1 MYNNVDSPLDSGC
14 VCATI
19 PASEIPTILILSAA
33 KTKKAS
39 KKPVKNQAPVITP
52 KMVVLIKEGV
62 FYFLIALVIY
72 LFVCL
77 ASFSPNDP
85 GWSHTVSS
93 QGGFVNNWGGRFG
106 ALLADVLL
114 HGFGK
119 MAYLFPLL
127 VLIAAW
133 KIYQSREQVAI
144 SLQQKIFTY
153 AGFVLILLG
162 GCGLENLHSTGPGI
176 ISWIP
181 GGVLGNVSADFARP
195 MFGYIGA
202 SIFLLALL
210 LMGMSWFSGIS
221 WMTVMDTLGRW
232 LCNAYDYCVL
242 KVQGFFDRK
251 AGEKAREKREVSV
264 KEKRQKLET
273 KTPPKIE
280 PKVVTPKISER
291 VEREKQVSLFSKQ
304 APSGSIPPL
313 SLLDKPSEKQTGFS
327 VESLEAMSRLLE
339 KKLLDF
345 NIEIQVVEVHP
356 GPVITRFEIDP
367 APGVKASQI
376 TNLANDIARALS
388 LVSIRVVE
396 NIPGKSVIG
405 IEIPNE
411 IREIVNIMDVLS
423 SEAYEDTAS
432 PLALV
437 LGKDISGEPVVVDL
451 AKMPHLLIAG
461 TTGSGKSVCV
471 NALILSLLYKATPE
485 QVRLIMVDPK
495 MLELSI
501 YEGIPHLLSP
511 VVTDMEK
518 AANALRWAI
527 FEMDRRYKLMSA
539 LGVRNIPG
547 YNRKVKTAMEKGEP
561 ILDPLADEGD
571 DAQELRTLP
580 YIVIVI
586 DELADL
592 MMVVGKKIEELIT
605 RIAQKARAAGIH
617 LILATQRPSVDVI
630 TGLIKAN
637 VPSRIAFQVS
647 SRVDSRT
654 VLDQMGAEQLLGHG
668 DMLYLAPGTALPVR
682 VHGSFVAD
690 SEVHSVVK
698 YLTEHGNAD
707 YDESV
712 LSVSRVDGEK
722 PVAGADSG
730 AGGEEDP
737 LYDEAVRFVTERQ
750 MASISSV
757 QRQFRVG
764 YNRAARLIE
773 TMEESGVIGPP
784 ESGGKRQVLVAAP
797 PEV

>member
-1 MYNNVDSPLDSGC
+1 M
-14 VCATI
+14 AT
-19 PASEIPTILILSAA
+19 TR
-33 KTKKAS
+33 TKKVT
-39 KKPVKNQAPVITP
+39 KKPPKNDAPVITP

-62 FYFLIALVIY
+62 FYFLLALVVY
-72 LFVCL
+72 LFMCL

-85 GWSHTVSS
+85 GWSHTVTTQGS
-93 QGGFVNNWGGRFG
+93 QVQNWGGRFG

-133 KIYQSREQVAI
+133 KIYQSRDQEPV
-144 SLQQKIFTY
+144 SLNQRIFAY
-153 AGFVLILLG
+153 VGFVLILLG
-162 GCGLENLHSTGPGI
+162 GCGLENLHSSGPQGV

-181 GGVLGNVSADFARP
+181 GGVFGDVSASFARP
-195 MFGYIGA
+195 MFGSIGA

-232 LCNAYDYCVL
+232 ICSVYDYCAA

-264 KEKRQKLET
+264 KQKRKKLET
-273 KTPPKIE
+273 KEPPKIE
-280 PKVVTPKISER
+280 PKVITPKISER
-291 VEREKQVSLFSKQ
+291 VEREKQVSLFNKD
-304 APSGSIPPL
+304 APSGAIPPL
-313 SLLDKPSEKQTGFS
+313 SLLDPPSEKTSGYS
-327 VESLEAMSRLLE
+327 RESLEAMSRLLE

-345 NIEIQVVEVHP
+345 NIEIQVVEVQP

-376 TNLANDIARALS
+376 TNLANDLARALS

-396 NIPGKSVIG
+396 NIPGKSFIG

-411 IREIVNIMDVLS
+411 HREIVNIVEVLS
-423 SEAYEDTAS
+423 SQDYENTAS
-432 PLALV
+432 PLTLV
-437 LGKDISGEPVVVDL
+437 LGKDIGGESVVADL

-471 NALILSLLYKATPE
+471 NALVLSLLYKATPE

-501 YEGIPHLLSP
+501 YEGIPHLLCP

-527 FEMDRRYKLMSA
+527 FEMERRYKLMAA

-547 YNRKVKTAMEKGEP
+547 YNRKIKTAQDKGQP
-561 ILDPLADEGD
+561 ILDPLAADGEEPE
-571 DAQELRTLP
+571 ELRPLP
-580 YIVIVI
+580 YIVVVI

-592 MMVVGKKIEELIT
+592 MMVVGKKVEELIT

-617 LILATQRPSVDVI
+617 LVLATQRPSVDVI

-682 VHGSFVAD
+682 VHGSFVDD
-690 SEVHSVVK
+690 SEVHNVVK
-698 YLTEHGNAD
+698 YLRENGEAD

-712 LSVSRVDGEK
+712 LQVSRIEGEK
-722 PVAGADSG
+722 PVAGLDAG

-737 LYDEAVRFVTERQ
+737 LYDDAVRFVTERQ

-773 TMEESGVIGPP
+773 TMEEAGVVGAP
-784 ESGGKRQVLVAAP
+784 ESGGKRQVLVAPP

>member
-1 MYNNVDSPLDSGC
+1 MIEN
-14 VCATI
+14 
-19 PASEIPTILILSAA
+19 LSAA
-33 KTKKAS
+33 KTKKAP

-72 LFVCL
+72 LFICL

-106 ALLADVLL
+106 ALLADILL

-133 KIYQSREQVAI
+133 KIYQSREQQAI
-144 SLQQKIFTY
+144 SLQQKLFTY

-162 GCGLENLHSTGPGI
+162 GCGLENLHSIGPGI

-210 LMGMSWFSGIS
+210 LMGISWFSGIS

-232 LCNAYDYCVL
+232 LCNIYDYCIL
-242 KVQGFFDRK
+242 KIQGFFDRK

-280 PKVVTPKISER
+280 PKVVSPKISER

-313 SLLDKPSEKQTGFS
+313 SLLDEPSAKKTGYS

-411 IREIVNIMDVLS
+411 DREIVNIVDVLS
-423 SEAYEDTAS
+423 SQAYEETAS

-471 NALILSLLYKATPE
+471 NALILSLLYKATPD

-547 YNRKVKTAMEKGEP
+547 YNRKVKSQADKGKP
-561 ILDPLADEGD
+561 LLDPLVDEGEQ
-571 DAQELRTLP
+571 AEELRTLP

-617 LILATQRPSVDVI
+617 LVLATQRPSVDVI

-637 VPSRIAFQVS
+637 IPSRIAFQVS

-682 VHGSFVAD
+682 VHGSFVDD
-690 SEVHSVVK
+690 SEVHRVVNH
-698 YLTEHGNAD
+698 LTEHGAAD

-712 LSVSRVDGEK
+712 LNVSRIEGEK

-773 TMEESGVIGPP
+773 TMEETGVIGPP

-797 PEV
+797 PEA

>member
-1 MYNNVDSPLDSGC
+1 
-14 VCATI
+14 
-19 PASEIPTILILSAA
+19 
-33 KTKKAS
+33 
-39 KKPVKNQAPVITP
+39 
-52 KMVVLIKEGV
+52 MVVLIKEGI
-62 FYFLIALVIY
+62 FYFLLALVVY
-72 LFVCL
+72 LFMCL

-85 GWSHTVSS
+85 GWSHTVTTEGS
-93 QGGFVNNWGGRFG
+93 QVQNWGGRFG

-114 HGFGK
+114 HSFGK

-133 KIYQSREQVAI
+133 KIYQSRDQESV
-144 SLQQKIFTY
+144 SLNQRIFAY
-153 AGFVLILLG
+153 IGFVLILLG
-162 GCGLENLHSTGPGI
+162 GCGLENLHSSGPQGV

-181 GGVLGNVSADFARP
+181 GGVFGAVSAEFARP

-210 LMGMSWFSGIS
+210 LMGMSWFSGLS
-221 WMTVMDTLGRW
+221 WMTLMDTIGRW
-232 LCNAYDYCVL
+232 ICSGYDYFAV
-242 KVQGFFDRK
+242 KIQGFFDRK

-264 KEKRQKLET
+264 KQKREKLET
-273 KTPPKIE
+273 KEPPKIE
-280 PKVVTPKISER
+280 PKVVAPKISER
-291 VEREKQVSLFSKQ
+291 VEREKQVSLFNKD
-304 APSGSIPPL
+304 APSGAIPPL
-313 SLLDKPSEKQTGFS
+313 SLLDPPSEKTSGYS
-327 VESLEAMSRLLE
+327 RESLEAMSRLLE

-345 NIEIQVVEVHP
+345 NIEVQVVEVQP

-376 TNLANDIARALS
+376 TNLANDLARALS

-396 NIPGKSVIG
+396 NIPGKALIG

-411 IREIVNIMDVLS
+411 DREIVSIIEVLS
-423 SEAYEDTAS
+423 SQDYEQTPS
-432 PLALV
+432 PLTLV
-437 LGKDISGEPVVVDL
+437 LGKDIGGEPVVADL
-451 AKMPHLLIAG
+451 AKMPHILIAG

-471 NALILSLLYKATPE
+471 NALILSLLYKATPN

-501 YEGIPHLLSP
+501 YEGIPHLLCP

-527 FEMDRRYKLMSA
+527 FEMERRYKLMAA

-547 YNRKVKTAMEKGEP
+547 YNRKVKTALEKGEP
-561 ILDPLADEGD
+561 IMDPLVPDGEEAE
-571 DAQELRTLP
+571 ELRTLP

-592 MMVVGKKIEELIT
+592 MMVVGKKVEELIT

-617 LILATQRPSVDVI
+617 LVLATQRPSVDVI

-668 DMLYLAPGTALPVR
+668 DMLYLPPGTGTPVR
-682 VHGSFVAD
+682 VHGSFVDD

-698 YLTEHGNAD
+698 YLKENGEAD

-712 LSVSRVDGEK
+712 LQVSRVEGEK
-722 PVAGADSG
+722 PVGGMDAG
-730 AGGEEDP
+730 AGGEDDP
-737 LYDEAVRFVTERQ
+737 LYDDAVRFVTERQ

-784 ESGGKRQVLVAAP
+784 ESGGKRQVLVAPP
-797 PEV
+797 PEA

>member
-1 MYNNVDSPLDSGC
+1 M
-14 VCATI
+14 
-19 PASEIPTILILSAA
+19 SAA
-33 KTKKAS
+33 NTKKAS
-39 KKPVKNQAPVITP
+39 KKSVKNQAPVITP
-52 KMVVLIKEGV
+52 KMVVLIKEGL
-62 FYFLIALVIY
+62 FYFLIALVVY
-72 LFVCL
+72 LFICL

-133 KIYQSREQVAI
+133 KIYESREQQSV

-221 WMTVMDTLGRW
+221 WITVMDTLGRW
-232 LCNAYDYCVL
+232 LCNIYDYCIL
-242 KVQGFFDRK
+242 KLQGFFDRK
-251 AGEKAREKREVSV
+251 AGEKAREQREVSV
-264 KEKRQKLET
+264 KEKRQKLDT
-273 KTPPKIE
+273 KAPPKIE
-280 PKVVTPKISER
+280 PKVVAPKISER
-291 VEREKQVSLFSKQ
+291 VEREKQASLFSKQ

-313 SLLDKPSEKQTGFS
+313 SLLDKPTGKKAGFS

-411 IREIVNIMDVLS
+411 NREIVNIVDVLS
-423 SEAYEDTAS
+423 SQEYEDKST

-471 NALILSLLYKATPE
+471 NALILSLLYKSTPE

-547 YNRKVKTAMEKGEP
+547 YNRKVKAAIEKGNP
-561 ILDPLADEGD
+561 ILDPLVDNGDE
-571 DAQELRTLP
+571 AEALRTLP

-637 VPSRIAFQVS
+637 VPCRIAFQVS

-682 VHGSFVAD
+682 VHGSYVDD
-690 SEVHSVVK
+690 SEVHRVVK
-698 YLTEHGNAD
+698 YLTEHGAAD

-773 TMEESGVIGPP
+773 TMEETGVIGPP

-797 PEV
+797 PEA

>member
-1 MYNNVDSPLDSGC
+1 
-14 VCATI
+14 
-19 PASEIPTILILSAA
+19 
-33 KTKKAS
+33 
-39 KKPVKNQAPVITP
+39 
-52 KMVVLIKEGV
+52 MVVLIKEGI
-62 FYFLIALVIY
+62 FYLLIALVVY
-72 LFVCL
+72 LFICL
-77 ASFSPNDP
+77 ASFSPSDP
-85 GWSHTVSS
+85 GWSHTVTSEN
-93 QGGFVNNWGGRFG
+93 GYVNNWGGRFG

-133 KIYQSREQVAI
+133 KLYQSRELEAV
-144 SLQQKIFTY
+144 SLQQKLFAY
-153 AGFVLILLG
+153 GGFVLILLG

-195 MFGYIGA
+195 MFGYVGA
-202 SIFLLALL
+202 TIFLLALL
-210 LMGMSWFSGIS
+210 LMGLSWFSGIS
-221 WMTVMDTLGRW
+221 WMTVMDNLGRW
-232 LCNAYDYCVL
+232 LCRIYDLCIL
-242 KVQGFFDRK
+242 KIQGFFDRK

-280 PKVVTPKISER
+280 PKVVAPKISER
-291 VEREKQVSLFSKQ
+291 IEREKQVSLFNKQ
-304 APSGSIPPL
+304 APSSSIPPL
-313 SLLDKPSEKQTGFS
+313 SLLNKPSEKQSGYS

-411 IREIVNIMDVLS
+411 NREIVNIIDVLS
-423 SEAYEDTAS
+423 SQDYEDTVS

-547 YNRKVKTAMEKGEP
+547 YNRKIKSAEDKGKP
-561 ILDPLADEGD
+561 ILDPLADEGEE
-571 DAQELRTLP
+571 AQALRTLP
-580 YIVIVI
+580 FIVIVI

-617 LILATQRPSVDVI
+617 LVLATQRPSVDVI

-682 VHGSFVAD
+682 VHGSFVDD
-690 SEVHSVVK
+690 SEVHRVVK
-698 YLTEHGNAD
+698 YLTEHGAAD

-712 LSVSRVDGEK
+712 LSVSRVEGEK

-730 AGGEEDP
+730 AGGEDDP

-784 ESGGKRQVLVAAP
+784 ESGGKRQVLVAQP

>member
-1 MYNNVDSPLDSGC
+1 L
-14 VCATI
+14 AT
-19 PASEIPTILILSAA
+19 T
-33 KTKKAS
+33 KTKKVT
-39 KKPVKNQAPVITP
+39 KKPQKNDAPVITP
-52 KMVVLIKEGV
+52 KMVVLIKEGI
-62 FYFLIALVIY
+62 FYFLLALVVY
-72 LFVCL
+72 LFMCL

-93 QGGFVNNWGGRFG
+93 EGSQVQNWGGRFG

-114 HGFGK
+114 HSFGK

-133 KIYQSREQVAI
+133 KIYQSRDREPI
-144 SLQQKIFTY
+144 SLNQRIFAY
-153 AGFVLILLG
+153 VGFILILLG
-162 GCGLENLHSTGPGI
+162 GCGLENLHSSGPQGV

-181 GGVLGNVSADFARP
+181 GGVFGAVSAEFARP
-195 MFGYIGA
+195 MFGYVGA

-210 LMGMSWFSGIS
+210 LMGMSWFSGVS
-221 WMTVMDTLGRW
+221 WMSVMDTLGRW
-232 LCNAYDYCVL
+232 ICSIYDYIVI
-242 KVQGFFDRK
+242 KIQGFFDRK
-251 AGEKAREKREVSV
+251 AGEKARSVKQKREKLQT
-264 KEKRQKLET
+264 KE
-273 KTPPKIE
+273 PPKIE
-280 PKVVTPKISER
+280 PKVIAPKISER
-291 VEREKQVSLFSKQ
+291 VEREKQVSLFNKD
-304 APSGSIPPL
+304 APTGAIPPL
-313 SLLDKPSEKQTGFS
+313 SLLDPPSEKTSGYS
-327 VESLEAMSRLLE
+327 RESLEAMSRLLE

-345 NIEIQVVEVHP
+345 NIEVQVVEVQP

-376 TNLANDIARALS
+376 TNLANDLARALS

-396 NIPGKSVIG
+396 NIPGKALIG

-411 IREIVNIMDVLS
+411 NREIVSIVEVLS
-423 SEAYEDTAS
+423 SQDYEQTPS
-432 PLALV
+432 PLTLV
-437 LGKDISGEPVVVDL
+437 LGKDIGGESVVADL

-501 YEGIPHLLSP
+501 YEGIPHLLCP

-527 FEMDRRYKLMSA
+527 FEMERRYKLMAA

-547 YNRKVKTAMEKGEP
+547 YNRKVKAAHEKNNP
-561 ILDPLADEGD
+561 IMDPLVAEGEE
-571 DAQELRTLP
+571 AEELRSLP

-592 MMVVGKKIEELIT
+592 MMVVGKKVEELIT

-617 LILATQRPSVDVI
+617 LVLATQRPSVDVI

-668 DMLYLAPGTALPVR
+668 DMLYLPPGTATPIR
-682 VHGSFVAD
+682 VHGSFVDD
-690 SEVHSVVK
+690 SEVHSVVN
-698 YLTEHGNAD
+698 YLKESGEAD

-712 LSVSRVDGEK
+712 LQVSRVEGEK
-722 PVAGADSG
+722 PVAGLDAG
-730 AGGEEDP
+730 AGGEEDA
-737 LYDEAVRFVTERQ
+737 LYDDAVRFVTERQ

-773 TMEESGVIGPP
+773 TMEETGVIGPP
-784 ESGGKRQVLVAAP
+784 ESGGKRQVLVAPP
-797 PEV
+797 PED

>member
-1 MYNNVDSPLDSGC
+1 MS
-14 VCATI
+14 ATK
-19 PASEIPTILILSAA
+19 A
-33 KTKKAS
+33 KRAS
-39 KKPVKNQAPVITP
+39 KKPVKKTEAPVITP
-52 KMVVLIKEGV
+52 KMVILIKEGAC
-62 FYFLIALVIY
+62 YFLLALVVY
-72 LFVCL
+72 LFICL

-85 GWSHTVSS
+85 GWSHTVSTAS
-93 QGGFVNNWGGRFG
+93 AGVSNWGGRFG

-133 KIYQSREQVAI
+133 KIYQSREPDAVT
-144 SLQQKIFTY
+144 LHQKIITWL
-153 AGFVLILLG
+153 GFVLILLG
-162 GCGLENLHSTGPGI
+162 GCGLENLHASGPQGV

-181 GGVLGNVSADFARP
+181 GGVLGDVSAAFARP

-202 SIFLLALL
+202 SIFLLAML

-221 WMTVMDTLGRW
+221 WITVIDATGRW
-232 LCNAYDYCVL
+232 ICRTYDLCYQ
-242 KVQGFFDRK
+242 KIQGFFDRK
-251 AGEKAREKREVSV
+251 AGEIAREKREVTV
-264 KEKRQKLET
+264 KEKREILET
-273 KTPPKIE
+273 KQPPKIE
-280 PKVVTPKISER
+280 PKIIAPKISER
-291 VEREKQVSLFSKQ
+291 VEREKQATLFNKE
-304 APSGSIPPL
+304 APSGTIPPL
-313 SLLDKPSEKQTGFS
+313 SLLDPPGEKKSGYS
-327 VESLEAMSRLLE
+327 REALEVMSRLLE

-345 NIEIQVVEVHP
+345 NVEVQVVEVHP

-367 APGVKASQI
+367 APGIKASQI
-376 TNLANDIARALS
+376 TNLANDLARALS
-388 LVSIRVVE
+388 LISVRVVE

-411 IREIVNIMDVLS
+411 ERETVHIVEVLS
-423 SEAYEDTAS
+423 SDAYEQLNS
-432 PLALV
+432 PLALM
-437 LGKDISGEPVVVDL
+437 LGKDISGEPVVTDL
-451 AKMPHLLIAG
+451 TKMPHLLIAG

-471 NALILSLLYKATPE
+471 NALILSLLYKATPD
-485 QVRLIMVDPK
+485 QVRLIMIDPK
-495 MLELSI
+495 MLELAI

-527 FEMDRRYKLMSA
+527 FEMERRYKLMAA

-547 YNRKVKTAMEKGEP
+547 YNRKILAAIDKNSPIFDPFAKDGDEP
-561 ILDPLADEGD
+561 E
-571 DAQELRTLP
+571 QLRTLP

-592 MMVVGKKIEELIT
+592 MMVVGKKVEELIT

-617 LILATQRPSVDVI
+617 LVLATQRPSVDVI

-637 VPSRIAFQVS
+637 IPSRIAFQVS

-668 DMLYLAPGTALPVR
+668 DMLYLPPGTALPVR
-682 VHGSFVAD
+682 VHGSFVQD
-690 SEVHSVVK
+690 SEVHRVVD
-698 YLTEHGNAD
+698 YLKENGQAD

-712 LSVSRVDGEK
+712 LQVSRIEGEK
-722 PVAGADSG
+722 PTAGMDSG
-730 AGGEEDP
+730 AGGEDDA

-773 TMEESGVIGPP
+773 TMEESGVVGPP
-784 ESGGKRQVLVAAP
+784 ESGGKRQVLVAAA
-797 PEV
+797 PED